1 MPYEIE
7 VLKLLARLA
16 AADGVVEPVEIAQI
30 AAAGRAAG
38 VSDRAIEQL
47 RNLLEAH
54 GGLPEPDLAIL
65 RQKPH
70 LTMAAAR
77 EMVAVDGVLAD
88 AEMAALR
95 RLAAQLGLD
104 DIHD

>member
-7 VLKLLARLA
+7 VMKLLARLA
-16 AADGVVEPVEIAQI
+16 AVDGEVEPVEMAQI

-38 VSDRAIEQL
+38 VGERALEQL

-54 GGLPEPDLAIL
+54 GGLPEPDLEIL
-65 RQKPH
+65 RTKPH

-77 EMVAVDGVLAD
+77 EIVAVDGVLAD
-88 AEMAALR
+88 AEMVALR
-95 RLAAQLGLD
+95 RLATQLGLD

>member
-16 AADGVVEPVEIAQI
+16 AADGAVEPVEIGQI

-38 VSDRAIEQL
+38 VSERAIEQL
-47 RNLLEAH
+47 QNLLEAR
-54 GGLPEPDLAIL
+54 GGLPEPDLSIL

-77 EMVAVDGVLAD
+77 ELVAVDGVLAD
-88 AEMAALR
+88 AEITALR